1 MRRNAMA
8 AVWFVGACAST
19 ALLGNAAFPSESP
32 AQAPPSAPTLRF
44 LDASN
49 APRTGARSALAIS
62 HAVTN
67 DATLPRSAAWE
78 VTSPADPDNLR
89 LELDDGASSALTSTV
104 TLESINPRNGVARGR
119 LTGLPLTR
127 PTPSVPLR
135 STFVRLVAD
144 AIDAEAPGVSDR
156 VLRVALGDV
165 VRATYVDAMGRAT
178 VTSLRVV
185 PSAAAGGE
193 RVLYRGRLRVRVLR
207 NTAGGA
213 PSIGAT
219 DADALRLAREQVEIA
234 NEAWAQCGLTF
245 GPPDSADVAVVDP
258 PVSALLA
265 VADLDGLP
273 AKGGGTVRFTVAGRA
288 IRPVATRA
296 GERPLGTA
304 LRLADA
310 VRALGFVAQVF
321 ENMSTELAT
330 GRSADLVVRARDG
343 TPAVLA
349 RDGDAPLSTDA
360 RQSVSL
366 GRVQLDDGLQ
376 EFENMTAVVGTL
388 EERALLR
395 LLADDDPGT
404 VDILVIDHFTGH
416 TRQGE
421 AFIEGDGGTIANALV
436 LDRNGVRQEREA
448 WTQAHELGHVL
459 LNQPFHPD
467 NVGPDR
473 PWLLMDADASLGLVT
488 GPKRLSP
495 GECARV
501 LVESGPDAQPAL
513 LSRVPVE

>member
-1 MRRNAMA
+1 MRRTAMA

-19 ALLGNAAFPSESP
+19 ALLGNAAFPSESL
-32 AQAPPSAPTLRF
+32 AQALPSAPTLRF

-67 DATLPRSAAWE
+67 DATLPRSAAWD
-78 VTSPADPDNLR
+78 VTSPADPENVR
-89 LELDDGASSALTSTV
+89 LEVDDGASTALTGTA
-104 TLESINPRNGVARGR
+104 TLESLDPRSGAVRAR

-127 PTPSVPLR
+127 PTPSVPFR

-156 VLRVALGDV
+156 VLRVALGDA
-165 VRATYVDAMGRAT
+165 VRATYVDAAGRAAS
-178 VTSLRVV
+178 TSLRVI

-207 NTAGGA
+207 NTVGGT
-213 PSIGAT
+213 PSVGASE
-219 DADALRLAREQVEIA
+219 ADGLRLAREQVEIA

-245 GPPDSADVAVVDP
+245 GPPESADVAVVDP

-265 VADLDGLP
+265 IADGDGLP
-273 AKGGGTVRFTVAGRA
+273 AAGGGTIRFTVAGRA
-288 IRPVATRA
+288 IRAVSTRA
-296 GERPLGTA
+296 HERPLGTA

-321 ENMSTELAT
+321 ENMPTEFAT

-349 RDGDAPLSTDA
+349 REGDAPLSTDPRQTA
-360 RQSVSL
+360 RL

-388 EERALLR
+388 EERTLLR

-404 VDILVIDHFTGH
+404 VDLLVIDHFTGH

-421 AFIEGDGGTIANALV
+421 AFIEGDGGTLVNALV

-488 GPKRLSP
+488 GPKRLTRE
-495 GECARV
+495 ECARV
-501 LVESGPDAQPAL
+501 LVESGPDARPAL
-513 LSRVPVE
+513 LSRQPVE